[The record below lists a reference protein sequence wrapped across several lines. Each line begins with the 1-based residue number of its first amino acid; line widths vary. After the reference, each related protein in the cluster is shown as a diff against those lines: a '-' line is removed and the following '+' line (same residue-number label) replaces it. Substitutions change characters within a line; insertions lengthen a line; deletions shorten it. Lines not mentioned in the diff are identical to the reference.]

1 MTTDERNV
9 QRQRVRDYLSR
20 YKIIKRRIAQ
30 LTKRLTELQED
41 ENEPI
46 NGIRYSVMPKG
57 SKVSDGAA
65 AYLYRKEDVIEQINT
80 EIQNKYKALSDA
92 LIVLKAIPLDSIER
106 NVIESKYIDNLSNDD
121 ICQEMYWSYVS
132 TVTYHTL
139 KAIDMII
146 DNEISMAI
154 INEYYEVNYE
164 NQTD

>member
-65 AYLYRKEDVIEQINT
+65 AYLYR
-80 EIQNKYKALSDA
+80 
-92 LIVLKAIPLDSIER
+92 
-106 NVIESKYIDNLSNDD
+106 
-121 ICQEMYWSYVS
+121 
-132 TVTYHTL
+132 
-139 KAIDMII
+139 
-146 DNEISMAI
+146 
-154 INEYYEVNYE
+154 
-164 NQTD
+164 